1 MAFHCK
7 HNITYNIHSHIQHGL
22 IVQHTTI
29 DNVGFL
35 TKRISDI
42 GPKIF

>member
-1 MAFHCK
+1 MALHGK
-7 HNITYNIHSHIQHGL
+7 HNRSHNTHSHIPHGL

-35 TKRISDI
+35 TKRISDMA
-42 GPKIF
+42 PKI